1 MWHDGFKIANAV
13 DRKVDRGV
21 LPLGKTLTSYDV
33 YQQSKG
39 FNRGLIV
46 NRSFILNYAGN
57 SESNTDYY

>member
-46 NRSFILNYAGN
+46 NRIFILNYAGN

>member
-21 LPLGKTLTSYDV
+21 LPLGRTLTSYDV

>member
-13 DRKVDRGV
+13 DRTVDRGV
-21 LPLGKTLTSYDV
+21 LPLGKTLKSYDV
-33 YQQSKG
+33 YHQSKG

>member
-21 LPLGKTLTSYDV
+21 LPLGRTLTSYDV

-46 NRSFILNYAGN
+46 NRIFILNYAGN

>member
-1 MWHDGFKIANAV
+1 MWHDGFKIASAV

-33 YQQSKG
+33 YHQSKG

-46 NRSFILNYAGN
+46 NRSFISNYAGN

>member
-1 MWHDGFKIANAV
+1 MWHDGFKIARAV

>member
-1 MWHDGFKIANAV
+1 MWHDGFKIASAV

-21 LPLGKTLTSYDV
+21 LPLGRTLTSYDV

-46 NRSFILNYAGN
+46 KRSFILNYAGN

>member
-33 YQQSKG
+33 YHQSEG

-57 SESNTDYY
+57 SESNTGYY